1 MGRPEEEIE
10 VETVAV
16 VVGVEAQQAQGRG
29 GRPVLLSY
37 NDIPEWYQ
45 DSKFILRGYRP
56 ESKSAY
62 SCLASWV
69 YLHNE
74 TVNIFSHL
82 LPAIFFLAG
91 EGLITWYFQ
100 AKYPNASIGDRL
112 VFAFWLLSATIC
124 MGLSAGYHT
133 LMNHSDSVG
142 QLWLKFDFM
151 GILILTLGDYV
162 SGVYIGF
169 YCERKLQIIY
179 WSLIVSLCCLSIFI
193 LMSPRFQGLRWRALR
208 TSVFIGTA
216 LSGLIPVIH
225 GIALFGFPRMARET
239 GIPYYLAEGVLLGIG
254 VFFYATR
261 IPECFKPGVFDIWG
275 SSHQLFHIFV
285 VFATAVH
292 LVGILTAYQWHYHHQ
307 TCSIK

>member
-1 MGRPEEEIE
+1 MGRPEDAISIE
-10 VETVAV
+10 VVQVVEQTTET
-16 VVGVEAQQAQGRG
+16 EKRG
-29 GRPVLLSY
+29 LRPTLLSFD
-37 NDIPEWYQ
+37 DIPEWYQ
-45 DSKFILRGYRP
+45 DSKYILHGYRP
-56 ESKSAY
+56 ESNSAH
-62 SCLASWV
+62 SCLASWI

-91 EGLITWYFQ
+91 EGLLTWYFQ

-112 VFAFWLLSATIC
+112 VFAFWLLSATVC
-124 MGLSAGYHT
+124 MGLSATYHT

-151 GILILTLGDYV
+151 GILVLTSGDFV

-179 WSLIVSLCCLSIFI
+179 WSMIGTLCCFSIFI
-193 LMSPRFQGLRWRALR
+193 LLSPRFQGLRWRTFR
-208 TSVFIGTA
+208 TCVFIATA
-216 LSGLIPVIH
+216 LSGLVPVIH
-225 GIALFGFPRMARET
+225 GMALFGVPRMARET
-239 GIPYYLAEGVLLGIG
+239 GIPYYLAEGALLGIG

-261 IPECFKPGVFDIWG
+261 IPECLKPGVFDIWG

-285 VFATAVH
+285 VLATAVH
-292 LVGILTAYQWHYHHQ
+292 LVGILTAYEWHYYHKCGS
-307 TCSIK
+307 T